1 MKFEQLQQA
10 KRVLIYGCGKEGTA
24 ARAFIAKKF
33 PALRVDLYDEGIK
46 TFSRKPNL
54 LLFDVIVVSPGV
66 SLNKLR
72 GVSKKKITS
81 VTDLFFDNIS
91 DALRRKII
99 GVTGTKGKSTTV
111 KFIAEMLAH
120 AGYRCAIGGN
130 FGVPVLQ
137 LFNDFTRRKYDYI
150 VVELSSYQ
158 LADLRVSPGVALFL
172 NLFPD
177 HLDRH
182 GTVGRY
188 GQAKKNIFRH
198 QKPGDILI
206 TPKKWKI
213 IAKGHKVIL
222 SLPASA
228 AMFPAGS
235 IFRAPH
241 FLDNFGAV
249 VALARHLH
257 ISKRDV
263 SHVAKGFKGL
273 PHRLEFVAL
282 RRGIRFYDDSI
293 STNPTSTLAGI
304 VFFQK
309 DLGSIILGGQDRKQN
324 FRFLIQKLKEMDV
337 WIIVLHSETA
347 RRILNTAAA
356 LGYHRINEA
365 KTMTE
370 AVAVAARE
378 TAPGKICLLST
389 AAPSYDNFKNYEEK
403 GNEFKRSVIRLR

>member
-1 MKFEQLQQA
+1 MKFYRLQKA
-10 KRVLIYGCGKEGTA
+10 KRALIYGCGKEGTA
-24 ARAFIAKKF
+24 ARAFISKKF
-33 PALRVDLYDEGIK
+33 PALRIDLYDENIQK
-46 TFSRKPNL
+46 FSRKPIFS
-54 LLFDVIVVSPGV
+54 LFDIIVVSPGV
-66 SLNKLR
+66 SLHKLR
-72 GVSKKKITS
+72 GVSKKNITT

-91 DALRRKII
+91 DALRRKVV

-111 KFIAEMLAH
+111 KFIAEMLAR
-120 AGYRCAIGGN
+120 AGYRTATGGN
-130 FGVPVLQ
+130 FGIPILQ
-137 LFNDFTRRKYDYI
+137 LFDDFTKGKYDYI
-150 VVELSSYQ
+150 VAELSSYQ
-158 LADLRVSPGVALFL
+158 LARLRVSPGTALFL

-206 TPKKWKI
+206 TPKKWKA
-213 IAKGHKVIL
+213 IAEGHKAIF
-222 SLPASA
+222 SLPAPAS
-228 AMFPAGS
+228 MFPAGS

-249 VALARHLH
+249 IVLARHLH
-257 ISKRDV
+257 ISRRVASD
-263 SHVAKGFKGL
+263 VAKKFKGL
-273 PHRLEFVAL
+273 PHRLEFIAL
-282 RRGIRFYDDSI
+282 RRGVRFYDDAI
-293 STNPTSTLAGI
+293 STNPTSTLAGV

-309 DLGSIILGGQDRKQN
+309 ELGSIILGGQDRKQN
-324 FRFLIQKLKEMDV
+324 FKPLIKKLKDLDV
-337 WIIVLHSETA
+337 RIIVLHSETA
-347 RRILNTAAA
+347 QRILNTAAA

-370 AVAVAARE
+370 AIAVAARA

-403 GNEFKRSVIRLR
+403 GNEFKRCVIRLR